1 VAIKSAYRIGG
12 SPLWVGSCTPTT
24 NGIPAKR
31 QVAREIFSRPRYR
44 RPMVA
49 DEPTRQT
56 EQWSDRLSAAWE
68 RYREKLFEG
77 PRPVS
82 DWLVDRLDPQPGQT
96 ILELA
101 AGPGE
106 TGFLV
111 AERLGPD
118 GRLISTDL
126 GAGMVAAATRGVA
139 ARGLENVECRVLD
152 AQAIDLPDDSVDG
165 VLCRF
170 GVMLMP
176 EPARA
181 LAGVHRVL
189 RHDGRFAY
197 AVWGA
202 PPDNPWLMAFGGAV
216 LQAGFVP
223 PASPM
228 DPGGPFSLASADAN
242 RALCE
247 AAGFTDVVV
256 EEVDGVMAFD
266 SFDDYWELQSQVS
279 GPLALLVSELG
290 PDDVARVQD
299 ALRPMLEPFETDDG
313 LAIPLRALGVL
324 AS

>member
-1 VAIKSAYRIGG
+1 MASND
-12 SPLWVGSCTPTT
+12 PTQQ
-24 NGIPAKR
+24 A
-31 QVAREIFSRPRYR
+31 A
-44 RPMVA
+44 
-49 DEPTRQT
+49 
-56 EQWSDRLSAAWE
+56 QWSDRLSAAWE

-126 GAGMVAAATRGVA
+126 GPGMVAAAERGVE
-139 ARGLENVECRVLD
+139 ARGLENVECRVMD
-152 AQAIDLPDDSVDG
+152 AQAIDLPDASVDG

-181 LAGVHRVL
+181 VAGVRRVL
-189 RHDGRFAY
+189 RPGGRFAY

-202 PPDNPWLMAFGGAV
+202 PPDNPWLMAFGAAV
-216 LQAGFVP
+216 LQSGFVP
-223 PASPM
+223 PGSPT
-228 DPGGPFSLASADAN
+228 DPGGPFSLAAADAN
-242 RALCE
+242 RALCD

-256 EEVDGVMAFD
+256 EDIDGLMRFD
-266 SFDDYWELQSQVS
+266 SFDEYWELQSQVS
-279 GPLALLVSELG
+279 GPLALLVSGLG
-290 PDDVARVQD
+290 ADDVARIQD
-299 ALRPMLEPFETDDG
+299 ALRPMLEPFQTDDS
-313 LAIPLRALGVL
+313 LAIPLRAVGVL
-324 AS
+324 AT